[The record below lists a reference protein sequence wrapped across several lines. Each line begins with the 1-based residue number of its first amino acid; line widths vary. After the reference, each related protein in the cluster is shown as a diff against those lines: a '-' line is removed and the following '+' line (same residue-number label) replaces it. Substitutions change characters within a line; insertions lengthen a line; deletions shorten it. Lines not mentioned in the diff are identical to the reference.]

1 MDGFREVVEEK
12 KEREKESEQ
21 RKEKGIKLEACAGKA
36 WEVAWGGR
44 SQDPGELGTG
54 CRDEVR

>member
-1 MDGFREVVEEK
+1 MVCERLWKRRKRE
-12 KEREKESEQ
+12 R
-21 RKEKGIKLEACAGKA
+21 KGIGAGKRERDKA
-36 WEVAWGGR
+36 RGVRWEGLGGYVGGR